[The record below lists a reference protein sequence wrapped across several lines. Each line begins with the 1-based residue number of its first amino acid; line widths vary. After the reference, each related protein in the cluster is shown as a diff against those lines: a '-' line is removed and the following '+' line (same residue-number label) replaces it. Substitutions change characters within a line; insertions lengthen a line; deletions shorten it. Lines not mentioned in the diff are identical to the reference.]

1 MMEDGSANNIDV
13 DSNNELL
20 LRRRR
25 RTTRLKNSTVDD
37 ENNSSVNDGI
47 MSDLVQHSAAQQ
59 QQQNQRQQ
67 DSSLVPLSMQL
78 LRPFYLLSYCP
89 SCNSMHNSNNLNIGH
104 GIINGNGHG
113 SDSSSSTSGQ
123 NDFFAGNNRKS
134 GGSSENSSTAKNNIT
149 IATLPSS
156 NIPTTEL
163 EIPPPV
169 VVTIEQILQEY
180 TTYTHTYGCSSRL
193 NAGILTTFRF
203 SLPTLRVSG
212 NFFDADMLALCEV
225 LLRHCNGY
233 LSYIKRLDFTLASK
247 EGRDISM
254 AGNNGRYYGNN
265 MGGGA
270 GGGGGK
276 KGVRSHGAYA
286 LSKVLTISQH
296 IEEVYLNGNRI
307 GSYGSSAIFT
317 AASQNTKL
325 RTLLLRGCRIGERG
339 AMSFAHQICA
349 EGSKSGLREVD
360 LSACRI
366 GFRGCYVI
374 EEMLKKKRE
383 GMEQDEDGGGG
394 KDDDDLM
401 MVDLEGN
408 LVFQEVMNC
417 VTHGLGILLG
427 TYGTYI
433 LNRRISGMPTHYT
446 MSCAIYSASVIVLY
460 TSSTLFH
467 SFFALRQTKFIF
479 CVFDRCAIYLLI
491 AGSYTPF
498 LMISLHHKRIWS
510 LHLLLFIWACA
521 ISGILVEACF
531 LNWKHKSIFS
541 LAMYLGM
548 GWSCM
553 VCLPDLVEVLP
564 HNALVLLVAGGLAYT
579 GGVPFF
585 VRNNNLD
592 HSIWHLFVLA
602 GSIFHW
608 LCIFWYV
615 AKPKGMLEG

>member
-1 MMEDGSANNIDV
+1 MEDGSANNIDV

-408 LVFQEVMNC
+408 LVFQEVRDLISTYFGYIFNSIRDALS
-417 VTHGLGILLG
+417 THHVQH
-427 TYGTYI
+427 TT
-433 LNRRISGMPTHYT
+433 
-446 MSCAIYSASVIVLY
+446 A
-460 TSSTLFH
+460 
-467 SFFALRQTKFIF
+467 FIF
-479 CVFDRCAIYLLI
+479 
-491 AGSYTPF
+491 
-498 LMISLHHKRIWS
+498 
-510 LHLLLFIWACA
+510 
-521 ISGILVEACF
+521 
-531 LNWKHKSIFS
+531 
-541 LAMYLGM
+541 LA
-548 GWSCM
+548 
-553 VCLPDLVEVLP
+553 
-564 HNALVLLVAGGLAYT
+564 
-579 GGVPFF
+579 
-585 VRNNNLD
+585 
-592 HSIWHLFVLA
+592 
-602 GSIFHW
+602 
-608 LCIFWYV
+608 
-615 AKPKGMLEG
+615 